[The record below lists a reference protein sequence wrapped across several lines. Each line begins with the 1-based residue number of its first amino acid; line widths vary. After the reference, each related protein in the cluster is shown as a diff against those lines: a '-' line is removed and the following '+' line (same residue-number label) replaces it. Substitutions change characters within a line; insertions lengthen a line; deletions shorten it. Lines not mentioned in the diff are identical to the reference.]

1 MKRVPL
7 QEAVPGMV
15 LAKSVTNAAG
25 HVVVAAGMV
34 VDERVLTHLHRM
46 GKEAVYVESALGGSA
61 GKSLEDREKEL
72 TARFRKV
79 EGEPQLSRIRAAI
92 LRHVK
97 SHTEASS

>member
-7 QEAVPGMV
+7 QEAAPGMV

-34 VDERVLTHLHRM
+34 VDERVLAYLNRM
-46 GKEAVYVESALGGSA
+46 GKEAVYVERAPGGSTD
-61 GKSLEDREKEL
+61 KSLEDWEREL
-72 TARFRKV
+72 AARFRKV
-79 EGEPQLSRIRAAI
+79 EGEPQLSRIRAGI

-97 SHTEASS
+97 SHTGASS